1 MGKLQDFCLNI
12 TDGEHRSCAS
22 YKDGTHYML
31 NNNNISEDGISI
43 RKSDRRISNHDYERV
58 QRRLQLERGDVV
70 VSTCGTIGKVQVI
83 EEDDPDYIFSRSVAI
98 IKCDM
103 KKLLPEFL
111 KYYLM
116 QSEIQQRL
124 VAFATGMPSH
134 ICLSDLKELEVNI
147 PAISKQHEVV
157 DRLNLLTRK
166 IQNNFEILK
175 EIGEVAKELYQ
186 YWFET
191 KNGQNGWT
199 NGKIGDLIRLM
210 DGKTCHCRENGDY
223 PVYTSGGITKYVS
236 QYMDNGPALIV
247 PRKGSLGNIQYAMS
261 PFWASDTVFFA
272 REIIPNASIYLYYYM
287 MQYCDLWRLN
297 TGTIIPSLTK
307 AAVYSVNVTIPSKE
321 TLVKFAKAVQMIIKT
336 EVCARKEN
344 QQLMLLR
351 GTMIDMLMSELKR
364 N

>member
-12 TDGEHRSCAS
+12 TDGEHRACAA
-22 YKDGTHYML
+22 YKDGPYYML
-31 NNNNISEDGISI
+31 NNQNISEEGIII
-43 RKSDRRISNHDYERV
+43 RKSDRHISTYDYERV
-58 QRRLQLERGDVV
+58 QRRLQLECGDVV
-70 VSTCGTIGKVQVI
+70 ISTCGTIGKVQVI
-83 EEDDPDYIFSRSVAI
+83 EEDEPGYIFSRSVAI

-116 QSEIQQRL
+116 QSEIQQGL
-124 VAFATGMPSH
+124 AALATGMPRH

-147 PAISKQHEVV
+147 PVISKQHEIV

-166 IQNNFEILK
+166 IQNNFKILK
-175 EIGEVAKELYQ
+175 EVGEVAKELYQ
-186 YWFET
+186 YSFET
-191 KNGQNGWT
+191 KCGQNCWT
-199 NGKIGDLIRLM
+199 NGTIGDLIRLM
-210 DGKTCHCRENGDY
+210 DGKTCRCSEKGDY
-223 PVYTSGGITKYVS
+223 PVYTSGGITKYVR

-247 PRKGSLGNIQYAMS
+247 PRKGSLSNVQYAAG
-261 PFWASDTVFFA
+261 PFWASDTVFYA
-272 REIIPNASIYLYYYM
+272 RELIPNATLYLYYR
-287 MQYCDLWRLN
+287 MQSCDLWRLN
-297 TGTIIPSLTK
+297 TGTTIPSLTK

-321 TLVKFAKAVQMIIKT
+321 TLVKFARAAQMIIKA

-351 GTMIDMLMSELKR
+351 GTMIDRLMSELKR

>member
-1 MGKLQDFCLNI
+1 MSKLQDFCLNI
-12 TDGEHRSCAS
+12 TDGEHRSCAE
-22 YKDGTHYML
+22 YKDGPYYML
-31 NNNNISEDGISI
+31 NNQNISEEGILI

-58 QRRLQLERGDVV
+58 QRRLQLKRGDIV

-83 EEDDPDYIFSRSVAI
+83 EEDEPGYIFSRSVAI
-98 IKCDM
+98 IKCDV

-124 VAFATGMPSH
+124 AALATGMPGH
-134 ICLSDLKELEVNI
+134 VCLSDLKELEVNI

-166 IQNNFEILK
+166 IQNNFEIMK

-186 YWFET
+186 YCFET
-191 KNGQNGWT
+191 KDGENCWMNGT
-199 NGKIGDLIRLM
+199 IGNLIRLM
-210 DGKTCHCRENGDY
+210 DGKTCRCSERGDY
-223 PVYTSGGITKYVS
+223 PVYTSGGTAKYVS

-247 PRKGSLGNIQYAMS
+247 PRKGSLSNVQYATG

-272 REIIPNASIYLYYYM
+272 RELIPNAALYLYYR
-287 MQYCDLWRLN
+287 MQYCDLLRLN
-297 TGTIIPSLTK
+297 TGTTIPSLTK

-321 TLVKFAKAVQMIIKT
+321 MLVKFARAAQMIIKA

-344 QQLMLLR
+344 QQLVLLR
-351 GTMIDMLMSELKR
+351 GVMIDRLMSELKR